1 MDQSQKIL
9 ELVELKKKKVKDLGI
24 DTQIEN
30 FIFGDDLLGRH
41 WGYWY
46 TEKIQSDLWFQK
58 IKEIVGVQ
66 SIQNRNEEIN
76 NSKCN
81 LTDIQLQKYKFTFGV
96 TSSFRHTID
105 MFSYGEL
112 YVFVNDNLVM
122 EFSCVEYGDR
132 NSNRVEI
139 HLLKKFI
146 DGDWVIELLNFFKNV
161 NHFNKTMNQLHYEE
175 QEKIRIQNLKEDFQI
190 SDEEISSIK
199 NSVEKNDSYSMGENL
214 GKWVIN
220 NQFKTFLFISIGFL
234 ILIFY

>member
-1 MDQSQKIL
+1 
-9 ELVELKKKKVKDLGI
+9 
-24 DTQIEN
+24 
-30 FIFGDDLLGRH
+30 
-41 WGYWY
+41 
-46 TEKIQSDLWFQK
+46 
-58 IKEIVGVQ
+58 
-66 SIQNRNEEIN
+66 
-76 NSKCN
+76 
-81 LTDIQLQKYKFTFGV
+81 
-96 TSSFRHTID
+96 
-105 MFSYGEL
+105 
-112 YVFVNDNLVM
+112 VM

-234 ILIFY
+234 ILIFYKLR